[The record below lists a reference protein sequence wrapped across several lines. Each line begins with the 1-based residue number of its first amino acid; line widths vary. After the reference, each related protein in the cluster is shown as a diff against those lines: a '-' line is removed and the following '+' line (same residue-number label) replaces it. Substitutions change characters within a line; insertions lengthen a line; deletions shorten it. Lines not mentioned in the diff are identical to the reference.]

1 MRFLFF
7 NLAVIAALF
16 YLFSADRSGSDIG
29 NDHRE
34 DPLQVIRQELE
45 SLARDVA
52 EGRKGADQTSPE
64 TIAAEMPRDGA
75 QVPTAGMV
83 DPAPVSPKDQ
93 SIPAASASAKTASA
107 GQDVAPAAAQASK
120 VLEDGRQE
128 ARAAADPIG
137 PLPQVDDPS
146 VARRRA
152 EVLDGAAPLDDRR
165 GETPVEGRP
174 PMSPE
179 ERLRKLYS
187 LAEEMELLYVSKMTR

>member
-1 MRFLFF
+1 MTCA
-7 NLAVIAALF
+7 NAL
-16 YLFSADRSGSDIG
+16 
-29 NDHRE
+29 
-34 DPLQVIRQELE
+34 
-45 SLARDVA
+45 
-52 EGRKGADQTSPE
+52 
-64 TIAAEMPRDGA
+64 
-75 QVPTAGMV
+75 
-83 DPAPVSPKDQ
+83 PVSFRPR
-93 SIPAASASAKTASA
+93 IPAVASLPRSVLKA
-107 GQDVAPAAAQASK
+107 VAPAAAQASK

-165 GETPVEGRP
+165 GEAPVEGRP